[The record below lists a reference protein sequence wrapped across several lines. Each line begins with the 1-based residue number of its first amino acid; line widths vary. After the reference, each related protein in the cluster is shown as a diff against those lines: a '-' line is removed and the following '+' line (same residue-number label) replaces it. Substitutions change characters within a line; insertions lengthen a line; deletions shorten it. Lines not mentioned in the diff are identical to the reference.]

1 MEYALHTN
9 KFTFKAFLVIFI
21 LAIFILSLC
30 GCSNQEPQANSEYN
44 VSYLSNNNTTTEISY
59 EEILLCDYSTK
70 LIGSDENRN
79 ININLA
85 CDAINGTIIEPDATF
100 SFWEIVGETTVKKGY
115 KEADAF
121 DSNGETIHALGGGI
135 CQISSTLYNAVLE
148 ESMLEVVER
157 HPHSQPVAYVEEGKD
172 ATVNY
177 GTSDFKF
184 KNNSEFPIKIY
195 TRLENNKVI
204 VEIYEIKAL

>member
-1 MEYALHTN
+1 MRYTLHIN
-9 KFTFKAFLVIFI
+9 KLTLKTFFAISM
-21 LAIFILSLC
+21 LAISVFLLC
-30 GCSNQEPQANSEYN
+30 GCSNQEPQSDSEYN
-44 VSYLSNNNTTTEISY
+44 VSYLSNNNTTSEISY
-59 EEILLCDYSTK
+59 EEVLLSDYSTK
-70 LIGSDENRN
+70 LIGSDKNRN
-79 ININLA
+79 TNIELA
-85 CDAINGTIIEPDATF
+85 CNAIDGTIIESGDTF
-100 SFWEIVGETTVKKGY
+100 SFWDIVEKTTVEKGY

-148 ESMLEVVER
+148 EDSLEVVER

-184 KNNSEFPIKIY
+184 KNNSDFPIKIY
-195 TRLENNKVI
+195 TRLEEKEVI
-204 VEIYEIKAL
+204 VEIYELK